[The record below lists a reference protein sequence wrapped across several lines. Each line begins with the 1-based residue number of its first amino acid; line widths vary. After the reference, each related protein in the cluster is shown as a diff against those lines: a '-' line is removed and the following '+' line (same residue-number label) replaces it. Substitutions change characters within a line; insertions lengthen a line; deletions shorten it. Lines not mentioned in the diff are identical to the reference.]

1 MIRVRITRTS
11 DYNWEA
17 DETFDDMDAAI
28 EHCLRK
34 DMEIIIKRPWQ
45 EEHKKFDYIIELY
58 DDWRE

>member
-11 DYNWEA
+11 DPYWEA
-17 DETFDDMDAAI
+17 DETFDNMDIAV

-34 DMEIIIKRPWQ
+34 ENEIIIKRPWQ